1 LKPELA
7 MSHRRN
13 PQYFPAY
20 AQACCRF
27 AQVIHKPVHRKVD
40 QRPSLGA
47 ATVDRHA
54 IVGMITR
61 RPPSGAIHPWVPAR
75 RPRH

>member
-1 LKPELA
+1 
-7 MSHRRN
+7 MGHRRN

-20 AQACCRF
+20 AQARCRF

-75 RPRH
+75 RLRH